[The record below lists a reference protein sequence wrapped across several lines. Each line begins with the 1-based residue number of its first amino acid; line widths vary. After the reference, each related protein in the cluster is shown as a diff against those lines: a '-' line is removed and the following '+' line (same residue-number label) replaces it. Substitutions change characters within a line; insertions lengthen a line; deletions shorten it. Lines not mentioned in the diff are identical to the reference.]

1 MIDQRSIQDAV
12 NLNRPIELRR
22 ERFSPAFLMWA
33 VDPSSSPDDDDD
45 DDDDDDGLGRTNV
58 PAPDRGCEQSGPP

>member
-45 DDDDDDGLGRTNV
+45 GLGRTNV